1 MTFRRQSVPF
11 RQIGGIVMAKILI
24 VDDSMTSKKFLRT
37 MLERAG
43 CEIIGEASDGQEGI
57 DKYKELK
64 PDLVTM
70 DITMPIKNGI
80 EALEEIMAYDS
91 NAKVVMV
98 TAAGQNTNMVE
109 ALKLGAAD
117 FIQKPFEIDQIA
129 AVIKKVLEE

>member
-1 MTFRRQSVPF
+1 MPF

-43 CEIIGEASDGQEGI
+43 CEIIGEASDGQEGV

-64 PDLVTM
+64 PDVVTM

-98 TAAGQNTNMVE
+98 TAAGQNTNIVE

-117 FIQKPFEIDQIA
+117 FIQKPFEVERIA
-129 AVIKKVLEE
+129 AVIKKVLKE

>member
-1 MTFRRQSVPF
+1 MPF

-43 CEIIGEASDGQEGI
+43 CEIIGEASDGQEGV
-57 DKYKELK
+57 DKYKEL
-64 PDLVTM
+64 
-70 DITMPIKNGI
+70 
-80 EALEEIMAYDS
+80 EEIIAYDS

-98 TAAGQNTNMVE
+98 TAAGQNTNIVE

-117 FIQKPFEIDQIA
+117 FIQKPFEVERIA
-129 AVIKKVLEE
+129 AVIKKVLEK

>member
-1 MTFRRQSVPF
+1 MPF

-43 CEIIGEASDGQEGI
+43 CEIIGEASDGQEGV
-57 DKYKELK
+57 DKYK
-64 PDLVTM
+64 DVVTM

-80 EALEEIMAYDS
+80 EALEEIIAYDS

-98 TAAGQNTNMVE
+98 TAAGQNTNIVE

-117 FIQKPFEIDQIA
+117 FIQKPFEVERIA
-129 AVIKKVLEE
+129 AVIKKVLEK

>member
-1 MTFRRQSVPF
+1 
-11 RQIGGIVMAKILI
+11 MAKILI

-64 PDLVTM
+64 PDVVTM

-80 EALEEIMAYDS
+80 EALQEIMQYDS

-117 FIQKPFEIDQIA
+117 FIQKPFEIDQIS
-129 AVIKKVLEE
+129 AVIKKVLDE

>member
-1 MTFRRQSVPF
+1 MPF

-43 CEIIGEASDGQEGI
+43 CEIIGEASDGQEGV

-64 PDLVTM
+64 PDVVTM

-80 EALEEIMAYDS
+80 EALEEIIAYDS

-98 TAAGQNTNMVE
+98 TAAGQNTNIVE

-117 FIQKPFEIDQIA
+117 FIQKPFEIERIA
-129 AVIKKVLEE
+129 AVIKKVLEK

>member
-1 MTFRRQSVPF
+1 MPF

-43 CEIIGEASDGQEGI
+43 CEIIGEASDGQEGV

-64 PDLVTM
+64 PDVVTM

-80 EALEEIMAYDS
+80 EALEEIIAYDS

-98 TAAGQNTNMVE
+98 TAAGQNTNIVE

-117 FIQKPFEIDQIA
+117 FIQKPFEVERIA
-129 AVIKKVLEE
+129 AVIKKVLEK

>member
-1 MTFRRQSVPF
+1 MPF

-43 CEIIGEASDGQEGI
+43 CEIIGEASDGQEGV

-64 PDLVTM
+64 PDVVTM

-80 EALEEIMAYDS
+80 EALEEIIAYDS

-98 TAAGQNTNMVE
+98 TAAGQNTNIVE

-117 FIQKPFEIDQIA
+117 FIQKPFEIERIA
-129 AVIKKVLEE
+129 AVIEKVLEK

>member
-1 MTFRRQSVPF
+1 
-11 RQIGGIVMAKILI
+11 MAKILI
-24 VDDSMTSKKFLRT
+24 VDDSMTSKKFLRN

-64 PDLVTM
+64 PDVVTM

-80 EALEEIMAYDS
+80 EALEEIIEYDS

-117 FIQKPFEIDQIA
+117 FIQKPFEIEQIS

>member
-1 MTFRRQSVPF
+1 MPF

-43 CEIIGEASDGQEGI
+43 CEIIGEASDGQEGV

-64 PDLVTM
+64 PDVVTM

-80 EALEEIMAYDS
+80 EALEEIIAYDS

-98 TAAGQNTNMVE
+98 TAAGQNTNIVE

-117 FIQKPFEIDQIA
+117 FIQNPFEVERIA
-129 AVIKKVLEE
+129 AVIKKVLEK